1 MAFAIDGVEPQIDK
15 NIQIDGA
22 RIFELS
28 KAHGVANIVGFALE
42 RLGLMPQ
49 EVAPAFK
56 KERLLAMRR
65 TVEQES
71 ELAKIRTAL
80 QEKNIR
86 YMLLKGCVIKQLYPS
101 PDMRTMCD
109 IDLEY
114 DTARLHEVEGILV
127 SLGFEKGEASGTGG
141 VNISFM
147 KKPFVHIELH
157 GVLMDTDIPLY
168 NAYFGTGFKRAISAG
183 GSEMK
188 YTDEDFFVFMAAH
201 TAKHYFLGGTGLRSI
216 VDMWLYFR
224 KKPNLDREY
233 IFNELKKIRLD
244 EFVKVMLEVA
254 GVLFEGAEPTPTQKN
269 IIDYIA
275 DSGAYGTVQHHSA
288 IGLAEQSKSG
298 YIRRRLFPSVEFMAI
313 NYPAVKK
320 CVLLLPLFWV
330 IRLVS
335 TLFNKGF
342 AGSDVDMVMSLS
354 DTALNARS
362 IEGNPFLSNQ
372 SERKNRQ

>member
-1 MAFAIDGVEPQIDK
+1 MAYAIDGVEPHFDE
-15 NIQIDGA
+15 NIQIDGE
-22 RIFELS
+22 RIFRLS

-42 RLGLMPQ
+42 QLGLMPP
-49 EVAPAFK
+49 ELAAAFK

-65 TVEQES
+65 TLEQEHQ
-71 ELAKIRTAL
+71 LTKICAAL

-86 YMLLKGCVIKQLYPS
+86 YMLHKGCVIKQLYPS

-114 DTARLHEVEGILV
+114 DTVKLHEVEEILT

-141 VNISFM
+141 VNISFI

-168 NAYFGTGFKRAISAG
+168 NAYFGTGFKRAVSAG

-188 YTDEDFFVFMAAH
+188 FTDEDFFVFMAAH
-201 TAKHYFLGGTGLRSI
+201 TAKHYFIGGTGLRSI
-216 VDMWLYFR
+216 ADMWLYFR
-224 KKPNLDREY
+224 KKSNLDSEY
-233 IFNELKKIRLD
+233 IFEELKKIRLD
-244 EFVKVMLEVA
+244 EFVKTMLEVA
-254 GVLFEGAEPTPTQKN
+254 RVLFEGAVPNERQKN
-269 IIDYIA
+269 IISYIA
-275 DSGAYGTVQHHSA
+275 ESGTYGTARHHSA
-288 IGLAEQSKSG
+288 LGLAEQSKSG

-313 NYPAVKK
+313 NYPIVKK

-330 IRLVS
+330 IRLIS
-335 TLFNKGF
+335 ALFGKGF

-354 DTALNARS
+354 DTALDARS
-362 IEGNPFLSNQ
+362 IKGNPFLSNQ